1 MEEEIR
7 QIVNQV
13 LAAVGEETEDGK
25 WRVSSEG
32 WQELMTI
39 YDGTEVGEIIEEMKN
54 EGHII
59 VEETANIPDE
69 ETIIKYY
76 TPLLNDPSIWEILR
90 RLKDM

>member
-1 MEEEIR
+1 MEEETR
-7 QIVNQV
+7 QIVHQV

-32 WQELMTI
+32 WQELITI
-39 YDGTEVGEIIEEMKN
+39 YGGTEVGEIIEEMKN

-59 VEETANIPDE
+59 IEETTTLPEE
-69 ETIIKYY
+69 ETITKYH
-76 TPLLNDPSIWEILR
+76 THLLNDPSIWEILR

>member
-1 MEEEIR
+1 MEEETR

-39 YDGTEVGEIIEEMKN
+39 YGGTEVGEIIEEMKN
-54 EGHII
+54 EGYII
-59 VEETANIPDE
+59 IEETTNLLEE
-69 ETIIKYY
+69 ETVAKYH
-76 TPLLNDPSIWEILR
+76 THLLNNPSIWEILR